1 MSDAPHLR
9 DHLSFEFI
17 VEAINEGILVCDL
30 RGEVLY
36 VNGRLAEMLGYQP
49 EDMIGSML
57 FDFMSPRW
65 GERARENL
73 ERRARGVAEI
83 FEHEFRHRDGRPV
96 QTLVATRPIRVTGEE
111 YEASLVA
118 ITDISERARA
128 IEQLRLSEETF
139 RTLSENSPEGIVIHR
154 AGKVVYTNPA
164 TAELLGYPS
173 ADALVGEPFEVLVP
187 AEKWPQAEARIAQLD
202 EDSPFAGYVEQHLSR
217 KDGELADVEIA
228 HFKGVYHGEPSV
240 ISLLRDMTR
249 RKRLMARTMQF
260 DRLVVAGTLAAGVGH
275 EVNNPLAFVKG
286 HIDYA
291 QDAIADSLALLSEA
305 DLEDTGPEEIAQNR
319 AEAIASLR
327 EVSESLNSA
336 NRGANRIRDIIRD
349 LRLFSR
355 DEKEAAYPID
365 PQDVLET
372 AIQMAAHQLP
382 PTAKLVRD
390 YEEVGP
396 AIGYEAG
403 LGQVLLNVLI
413 NAAHAINAAE
423 PGAHQVRAR
432 LFQHR
437 ERVCIEIEDT
447 GVGIARQ
454 HRQRIFDPFYTTKE
468 PGTGTGLGLSIS
480 KRLIERMGGELV
492 IDSEPGQGTR
502 ASIWLEA
509 AG

>member
-1 MSDAPHLR
+1 MSDAPNLR
-9 DHLSFEFI
+9 ERLSFEFI
-17 VEAINEGILVCDL
+17 VEAINEGILVSDL

-36 VNGRLAEMLGYQP
+36 VNERLAEMLGYEP
-49 EDMIGSML
+49 ADIIGSML
-57 FDFMSPRW
+57 FDFMSPNW
-65 GERARENL
+65 ADRARENL
-73 ERRARGVAEI
+73 DRRARGVAELL
-83 FEHEFRHRDGRPV
+83 EHEFRHRDGRPI
-96 QTLVATRPIRVTGEE
+96 QTLVATRPIRVTGQE

-128 IEQLRLSEETF
+128 IDQLRLSEETF

-154 AGKVVYTNPA
+154 AAKIVYANPA
-164 TAELLGYPS
+164 TADLLGYAS
-173 ADALVGEPFEVLVP
+173 TDALVGKPFEALVP
-187 AEKWPQAEARIAQLD
+187 SEKWPQAEQRIAQLG
-202 EDSPFAGYVEQHLSR
+202 EDSPFAGYIEQHLSR
-217 KDGELADVEIA
+217 KDGGLADVEIA

-275 EVNNPLAFVKG
+275 EVNNPLAFIKG
-286 HIDYA
+286 HVDYA

-305 DLEDTGPEEIAQNR
+305 DLEDTGPEEIVQNR

-336 NRGANRIRDIIRD
+336 SRGADRIRDIIRD

-355 DEKEAAYPID
+355 DDKQAAYPIAPRD
-365 PQDVLET
+365 ILET
-372 AIQMAAHQLP
+372 TIQMAAHQLP
-382 PTAKLVRD
+382 PEAQLVRD

-396 AIGYEAG
+396 ALGYEAG

-413 NAAHAINAAE
+413 NAAHAIEDAE

-432 LFQHR
+432 IFTHG

-447 GVGIARQ
+447 GVGIAEQ
-454 HRQRIFDPFYTTKE
+454 HRQRIFDPFYTTKD

-480 KRLIERMGGELV
+480 KKLIERMGGELL
-492 IDSEPGQGTR
+492 IDSKPGRGTR
-502 ASIWLEA
+502 VSIWLDA